1 MIVLYFLFHGL
12 HFATALRMLRPVLCF
27 HMTSFNYDAKG
38 VRDVDAACRCHQSN
52 IMPDGIFS
60 VNIAQCIICLFV
72 FCFVLFYV
80 CIKRW
85 YSGLFL
91 FGQTGSQFYHYY
103 INGLKEALSYDGLR
117 TLGLIS
123 FKWGFLLGGCLW
135 IPNNEFHLGL
145 PLLFMV
151 YCFLARDVAVAVNT
165 TYKIGCCD
173 WILIQPCS
181 EVDNAMC

>member
-60 VNIAQCIICLFV
+60 VNIARCMICLLV
-72 FCFVLFYV
+72 FVLFCFMCV
-80 CIKRW
+80 LRGDILDSF
-85 YSGLFL
+85 YSDRQGP
-91 FGQTGSQFYHYY
+91 QFYHYY

-123 FKWGFLLGGCLW
+123 FK
-135 IPNNEFHLGL
+135 
-145 PLLFMV
+145 
-151 YCFLARDVAVAVNT
+151 
-165 TYKIGCCD
+165 
-173 WILIQPCS
+173 
-181 EVDNAMC
+181 